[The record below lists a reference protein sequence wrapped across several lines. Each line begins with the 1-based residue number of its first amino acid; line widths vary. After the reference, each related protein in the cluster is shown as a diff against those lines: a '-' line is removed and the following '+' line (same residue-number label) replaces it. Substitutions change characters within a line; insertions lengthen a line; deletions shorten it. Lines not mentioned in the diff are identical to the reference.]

1 MQKFGRKL
9 AILRKQKGW
18 SQRELTTVLGYSSHG
33 FIGNLEAG
41 RRKPSLELITKIK
54 ELFDVSF
61 DQLMDDNVEL

>member
-33 FIGNLEAG
+33 FISNLEAG
-41 RRKPSLELITKIK
+41 RKKPSLELITKIK